1 MTLYNKLYT
10 KKYQQIT
17 RIVAYEEYFAKQESY
32 DARHKNKHYI
42 QHQEGYAKTWARH
55 RQEVA
60 KGCRRTSFVR

>member
-42 QHQEGYAKTWARH
+42 QHH
-55 RQEVA
+55 
-60 KGCRRTSFVR
+60 